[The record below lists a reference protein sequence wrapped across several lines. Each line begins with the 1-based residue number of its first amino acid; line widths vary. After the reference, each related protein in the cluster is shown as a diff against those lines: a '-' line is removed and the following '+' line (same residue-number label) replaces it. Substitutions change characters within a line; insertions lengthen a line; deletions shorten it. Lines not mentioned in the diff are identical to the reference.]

1 MAGAGGEVVIG
12 KIYMLQ
18 NLDHLYL
25 DEEVADL
32 LKEAESLGFSLEKGS
47 ELEGLTV
54 RELEVLVKWKQ

>member
-1 MAGAGGEVVIG
+1 
-12 KIYMLQ
+12 MLQ

-54 RELEVLVKWKQ
+54 RDLEVLVKWKQ